1 MRVDGSVPLLVRLLI
16 LALFVGGALG
26 ALSSFLLFRD
36 AWVWPM
42 PDLAYRF
49 LAGAAAAYVVGGILV
64 WRRLVW
70 PAIELL
76 FASVLI
82 YGIPLILGILID
94 ADVIDW
100 GKPIAWLF
108 LAVVTPAVIISA
120 GALWVNR
127 DVARSVYGER
137 LPQPLFIALV
147 ALAMVTGIV
156 GLVVFIAPKESGIV
170 WPWAELAA
178 WKPLDTRLLASMLL
192 TIAGC
197 AALVVWR
204 NSRVMAGILLPMLA
218 AYGVVTSVGLLIH
231 ARKTPAMRTDDLV
244 YAGIFITISVA
255 LLLIYR
261 PVNPAH
267 QGGA

>member
-16 LALFVGGALG
+16 LALIVGGALG
-26 ALSSFLLFRD
+26 AISSFLLFRD

-49 LAGAAAAYVVGGILV
+49 LAGAATAYVVGGILV
-64 WRRLVW
+64 WRRPVW

-82 YGIPLILGILID
+82 YGIPLILAILMD
-94 ADVIDW
+94 SDVIDW

-108 LAVVTPAVIISA
+108 LAVVIPAVVISA

-127 DVARSVYGER
+127 DVSRQVYGER
-137 LPQPLFIALV
+137 LPRPLFIALV
-147 ALAMVTGIV
+147 VLALMAGIV
-156 GLVVFIAPKESGIV
+156 GLVVFVAPRESGV
-170 WPWAELAA
+170 LWPWAELAA

-197 AALVVWR
+197 AAQVAWR
-204 NSRVMAGILLPMLA
+204 NSRQMAGVFLPMLA
-218 AYGVVTSVGLLIH
+218 AYGIVTSAGLLIH

-244 YAGIFITISVA
+244 YAGIFISIAVV
-255 LLLIYR
+255 LLLLFR
-261 PVNPAH
+261 PVHPAQ